1 MSITTINLIPPRIKK
16 EQRLRQISK
25 VVFSFFFALLLMS
38 VLVYG
43 AIFMANYYTL
53 EELNSEKGE
62 LAEYEVKTKK
72 LEPLEKDVA
81 LINSRLNKISELR
94 KNSILWSEFL
104 EIFNNS
110 IPTELNIDSLSV
122 DYQAKTINMAGSAE
136 TRREI
141 VKLETKLNTMESLSE
156 VGFSSS
162 TYDETDLNYKFSM
175 TGVFK

>member
-38 VLVYG
+38 ILVYG
-43 AIFMANYYTL
+43 AIFMANYYTQ
-53 EELNSEKGE
+53 EELTSAQSE
-62 LAEYEVKTKK
+62 LAEYEVKIKK
-72 LEPLEKDVA
+72 LEPLEKDVT

-94 KNSILWSEFL
+94 KNSMLWSEFL

-110 IPTELNIDSLSV
+110 TPTELHIDSLSV
-122 DYQAKTINMAGSAE
+122 DYKAKTIVMAGSAE

-141 VKLETKLNTMESLSE
+141 VKLETKLNTMESLTE

-162 TYDETDLNYKFSM
+162 TYDETDYNYNFSM